1 MPLGGECLYAM
12 DAYRHGMPTGN
23 GIPIDTECPQASDA
37 YMLWMRLGS
46 ERIYALDAFKRW
58 MPAGNGRL

>member
-12 DAYRHGMPTGN
+12 DAYRHGMLTGS
-23 GIPIDTECPQASDA
+23 GIPIDTERPQASDA
-37 YMLWMRLGS
+37 DMLWMRLGS
-46 ERIYALDAFKRW
+46 QCIYALDALERW